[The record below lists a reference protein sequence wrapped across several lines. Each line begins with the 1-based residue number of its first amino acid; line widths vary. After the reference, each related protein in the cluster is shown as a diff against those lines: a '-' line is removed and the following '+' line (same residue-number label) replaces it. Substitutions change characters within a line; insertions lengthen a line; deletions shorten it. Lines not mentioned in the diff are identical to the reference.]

1 MIRINL
7 LTVKRRK
14 PIQIPFAAIF
24 LLFGIVGI
32 IAGYHF
38 ATLGLDGYNDDL
50 MRQCKALDAQVTK
63 AQDFVRQQEN
73 LNRQVSSIKDEI
85 RKLKQLSGASLLQW
99 SQAFSSLTSVVPKKN
114 VWITNL
120 RVDTDRRV
128 QMTAYSCNDDGKE
141 EPKEGGRLTKGI
153 QEFIQTLQRDEDF
166 SDVFLTS
173 ATKNTYE
180 KMPVWRFEIS
190 CRIRRELV
198 ERSSH

>member
-1 MIRINL
+1 MIRVNL

-14 PIQIPFAAIF
+14 PIQIPFAAFF
-24 LLFGIVGI
+24 LFVGIVAIMG
-32 IAGYHF
+32 GYYM
-38 ATLGLDGYNDDL
+38 ATLQLVGYCDEI
-50 MRQCKALDAQVTK
+50 KAECDELTAEVGRSQS
-63 AQDFVRQQEN
+63 FVEERES
-73 LNRQVSSIKDEI
+73 LNRQVSSIEDEI

-99 SQAFSSLTSVVPKKN
+99 SQTFSNFTGVVPKKN

-120 RVDTDRRV
+120 RIDTDRRV

-153 QEFIQTLQRDEDF
+153 QEFITALQNHDDF

-180 KMPVWRFEIS
+180 KLPVWRFEIS
-190 CRIRRELV
+190 CRIRRELS
-198 ERSSH
+198 ERSSD

>member
-1 MIRINL
+1 MIRVNL

-24 LLFGIVGI
+24 LFAGILAI
-32 IAGYHF
+32 IGGYYM
-38 ATLGLDGYNDDL
+38 ATLQLVGYCDDIKAECDSLEGEVARAQTFVTEREGLS
-50 MRQCKALDAQVTK
+50 
-63 AQDFVRQQEN
+63 
-73 LNRQVSSIKDEI
+73 RQVSSIEDEI

-99 SQAFSSLTSVVPKKN
+99 SQTFSNFTSVVPKKN

-120 RVDTDRRV
+120 RIDTDRRV

-153 QEFIQTLQRDEDF
+153 QEFITALQKHDDF

-180 KMPVWRFEIS
+180 KLPVWRFEIS
-190 CRIRRELV
+190 CRIRRELS
-198 ERSSH
+198 ERSSD

>member
-1 MIRINL
+1 MIRVNL

-24 LLFGIVGI
+24 LFVGIVAI
-32 IAGYHF
+32 MAGYYM
-38 ATLGLDGYNDDL
+38 ATLQLVGYCDEIEAECAEL
-50 MRQCKALDAQVTK
+50 EAEVGRSQS
-63 AQDFVRQQEN
+63 FVNERES
-73 LNRQVSSIKDEI
+73 LNRQVSSIEDEI

-99 SQAFSSLTSVVPKKN
+99 SQTFSNFTGVVPKKN

-120 RVDTDRRV
+120 RIDTDRRV

-153 QEFIQTLQRDEDF
+153 QEFITALQNHDDF

-180 KMPVWRFEIS
+180 KLPVWRFEIS
-190 CRIRRELV
+190 CRIRRELS
-198 ERSSH
+198 ERSSD

>member
-1 MIRINL
+1 MIRVNL

-14 PIQIPFAAIF
+14 PIQIPFAAMF
-24 LLFGIVGI
+24 LFVGIVAI
-32 IAGYHF
+32 MAGYYM
-38 ATLGLDGYNDDL
+38 ATLQLVGYCDDI
-50 MRQCKALDAQVTK
+50 KAECEELEAEVGRSQS
-63 AQDFVRQQEN
+63 FVNERES
-73 LNRQVSSIKDEI
+73 LNRQVSSIEDEI

-99 SQAFSSLTSVVPKKN
+99 SQTFSNFTGVVPKKN

-120 RVDTDRRV
+120 RIDTDRRV

-153 QEFIQTLQRDEDF
+153 QEFITALQNHDDF

-180 KMPVWRFEIS
+180 KLPVWRFEIS
-190 CRIRRELV
+190 CRIRRELS
-198 ERSSH
+198 ERSSD